1 MSKKFPINFKKS
13 NNNLSIKKED
23 KNNVDELGL
32 STVESKEKE
41 GYSPLNDDMKMH
53 YSNINDLINK
63 KKLDD
68 VKKQEKE
75 ELPKENNNND
85 NNNTNTNT
93 NTNTNFFNNN
103 IEKTTVVSLDE
114 IDNELDK
121 TSKKEQPFFFN
132 NNFINKEKKEDKKEN
147 SNINSV
153 IPNNINNIPLNS
165 VNNNYQKEV
174 DYEEGNLGF
183 IKNRKVNKKLLLIIG
198 IMFFVL
204 ILGLILY
211 SMLKPGTL
219 NNISLSLNDIIYY
232 GENNSFKVTAIG
244 KNNLRKTK
252 YTFAVN
258 SDIVSTKNE
267 NMIGKKVN
275 NSLFAYKLGSFNI
288 EVTGTYKDVSKKVN
302 KMVTVCKRL
311 SEENIPQSQIVAYFN
326 EESNLNI
333 NLGDDICYKNI
344 TFEIEDTSIAEINEN
359 RVIRGKTK
367 GYTSLII
374 KQNSNTFKIDLRV
387 VDKSTVNLVERVYLE
402 NIEDSI
408 IMNVNDVQILKPT
421 IIPVNATDKNINYIS
436 SDEKVV
442 SVNNKGE
449 VKALNKGNAKI
460 IIKSND
466 GAYTNT
472 LNVTVKGTNDT
483 EIETFSPV
491 SVTIKSNNA
500 NKNIANV
507 NNLIILNAK
516 FDRKL
521 SFVPKVNIF
530 NKDIEMVCSS
540 TDEPTCIATIKVDNN
555 STKGKVGF
563 IIKDYKDIN
572 NMIGN
577 EITTT
582 TDSSEVIVK

>member
-1 MSKKFPINFKKS
+1 MSKKFPINFKNG
-13 NNNLSIKKED
+13 NNNLSIKKEE

-32 STVESKEKE
+32 STLKSNEKE
-41 GYSPLNDDMKMH
+41 GYSPLNDDMKTH
-53 YSNINDLINK
+53 YANINDLINNK
-63 KKLDD
+63 KEDIPA
-68 VKKQEKE
+68 VSEEVKE
-75 ELPKENNNND
+75 EVGVNND
-85 NNNTNTNT
+85 IDNSNINSNND
-93 NTNTNFFNNN
+93 
-103 IEKTTVVSLDE
+103 IDKTTVVSLDE

-121 TSKKEQPFFFN
+121 INKKEQPFFFN
-132 NNFINKEKKEDKKEN
+132 NIFMNKNKEEEKKEN
-147 SNINSV
+147 
-153 IPNNINNIPLNS
+153 NNINNTISDNVSSMPLNNA
-165 VNNNYQKEV
+165 NNNYPKEV
-174 DYEEGNLGF
+174 DYEEENLGF
-183 IKNRKVNKKLLLIIG
+183 IKNRKINKKLLLIIG
-198 IMFFVL
+198 IIFFIL

-219 NNISLSLNDIIYY
+219 NNISLSLNDIVYY

-252 YTFAVN
+252 YTFTVN
-258 SDIVSTKNE
+258 NDIVSMKNE

-288 EVTGTYKDVSKKVN
+288 EVIGSYKDVSKKLN
-302 KMVTVCKRL
+302 KNITVCKRL
-311 SEENIPQSQIVAYFN
+311 SEESIPQSQIIAYFN
-326 EESNLNI
+326 EESSLNI

-359 RVIRGKTK
+359 RVIKGKTK

-374 KQNSNTFKIDLRV
+374 KQNNNTFKIDLRV

-408 IMNVNDVQILKPT
+408 VMNVNDVQILKPT
-421 IIPVNATDKNINYIS
+421 IIPINATDKNINFS
-436 SDEKVV
+436 SSNEKIV

-449 VKALNKGNAKI
+449 VKALNKGSAKI
-460 IIKSND
+460 IVKSND

-472 LNVTVKGTNDT
+472 LNVIVKGSNDT

-555 STKGKVGF
+555 STKGKVNF
-563 IIKDYKDIN
+563 VIKDYKDIN
-572 NMIGN
+572 DTIGN
-577 EITTT
+577 EVNTT
-582 TDSSEVIVK
+582 TDSSEVIIK

>member
-53 YSNINDLINK
+53 YSNINDLINN

-75 ELPKENNNND
+75 EMPKEENNNND
-85 NNNTNTNT
+85 NNNT

-183 IKNRKVNKKLLLIIG
+183 IKNRKVNKKMLLIIG
-198 IMFFVL
+198 IIFFVL

-258 SDIVSTKNE
+258 SDIVSMKNE

-288 EVTGTYKDVSKKVN
+288 EVTGTYKDVSKKAN

-402 NIEDSI
+402 DIEDSI

-507 NNLIILNAK
+507 NNLIILNVK

-521 SFVPKVNIF
+521 SSIPKVNIF

>member
-1 MSKKFPINFKKS
+1 MSKKFPINFKKG
-13 NNNLSIKKED
+13 NNNLSIKKEE

-32 STVESKEKE
+32 STLKSNEKE
-41 GYSPLNDDMKMH
+41 GYSPLNDDMKTH
-53 YSNINDLINK
+53 YANINDLINNK
-63 KKLDD
+63 KEDIPA
-68 VKKQEKE
+68 VSEEVKE
-75 ELPKENNNND
+75 EVGVNND
-85 NNNTNTNT
+85 IDNSNINSNND
-93 NTNTNFFNNN
+93 
-103 IEKTTVVSLDE
+103 IDKTTVVSLDE

-121 TSKKEQPFFFN
+121 INKKEQPFFFN
-132 NNFINKEKKEDKKEN
+132 NNFMNKNKEEEKKEN
-147 SNINSV
+147 
-153 IPNNINNIPLNS
+153 NNINNTISDNVSSMPLNNA
-165 VNNNYQKEV
+165 NNNYPKEV
-174 DYEEGNLGF
+174 DYEEENLGF
-183 IKNRKVNKKLLLIIG
+183 IKNRKINKKLLLIIG
-198 IMFFVL
+198 IIFFIL

-219 NNISLSLNDIIYY
+219 NNISLSLNDIVYY

-252 YTFAVN
+252 YTFTVN
-258 SDIVSTKNE
+258 NDIVSMKNE

-288 EVTGTYKDVSKKVN
+288 EVIGSYKDVSKKLN
-302 KMVTVCKRL
+302 KNITVCKRL
-311 SEENIPQSQIVAYFN
+311 SEESIPQSQIIAYFN
-326 EESNLNI
+326 EESSLNI

-359 RVIRGKTK
+359 RVIKGKTK

-374 KQNSNTFKIDLRV
+374 KQNNNTFKIDLRV
-387 VDKSTVNLVERVYLE
+387 VDKSNIKFVEKIY
-402 NIEDSI
+402 IEDVENNI
-408 IMNVNDVQILKPT
+408 VMNVNDVQILKPT
-421 IIPVNATDKNINYIS
+421 IIPVNATDKNINFS
-436 SDEKVV
+436 SSNEKIV

-449 VKALNKGNAKI
+449 VKALNKGSAKI
-460 IIKSND
+460 IVKSND

-472 LNVTVKGTNDT
+472 LNVIVKGSNDT

-507 NNLIILNAK
+507 NNLIILNVK

-555 STKGKVGF
+555 STKGKVNF
-563 IIKDYKDIN
+563 VIKDYKDIN
-572 NMIGN
+572 DTIGN
-577 EITTT
+577 EVNTT
-582 TDSSEVIVK
+582 TDSSEVIIK

>member
-1 MSKKFPINFKKS
+1 MSKKFPINFKNG
-13 NNNLSIKKED
+13 NNNLSIKKEE

-32 STVESKEKE
+32 STLKSNEKE
-41 GYSPLNDDMKMH
+41 GYSPLNDDMKTH
-53 YSNINDLINK
+53 YANINDLINNK
-63 KKLDD
+63 KEDIPA
-68 VKKQEKE
+68 VSEEVKE
-75 ELPKENNNND
+75 EVGVNND
-85 NNNTNTNT
+85 IDNSNINSNND
-93 NTNTNFFNNN
+93 
-103 IEKTTVVSLDE
+103 IDKTTVVSLDE

-121 TSKKEQPFFFN
+121 INKKGQPFFFN
-132 NNFINKEKKEDKKEN
+132 NNFINKNKEEEKKEN
-147 SNINSV
+147 
-153 IPNNINNIPLNS
+153 NNINNTISDNVSSMPLNNA
-165 VNNNYQKEV
+165 NNNYPKEV
-174 DYEEGNLGF
+174 DYEEENLGF
-183 IKNRKVNKKLLLIIG
+183 IKNRKINKKLLLIIG
-198 IMFFVL
+198 IIFFVL

-219 NNISLSLNDIIYY
+219 NNISLSLNDIVYY

-252 YTFAVN
+252 YTFTVN
-258 SDIVSTKNE
+258 NDIVSMKNE

-288 EVTGTYKDVSKKVN
+288 EVIGSYKDVSKKLN
-302 KMVTVCKRL
+302 KNITVCKRL
-311 SEENIPQSQIVAYFN
+311 SEESIPQSQIIAYFN
-326 EESNLNI
+326 EESSLNI

-359 RVIRGKTK
+359 RVIKGKTK

-374 KQNSNTFKIDLRV
+374 KQNNNTFKIDLRV

-408 IMNVNDVQILKPT
+408 VMNVNDVQILKPT
-421 IIPVNATDKNINYIS
+421 IIPVNATDKNINFS
-436 SDEKVV
+436 SSNEKIV

-449 VKALNKGNAKI
+449 VKALNKGSAKI
-460 IIKSND
+460 IVKSND

-472 LNVTVKGTNDT
+472 LNVIVKGSNDT
-483 EIETFSPV
+483 EIETFIPV

-507 NNLIILNAK
+507 NNLIILNVK

-555 STKGKVGF
+555 STKGKVNF
-563 IIKDYKDIN
+563 VIKDYKDIN
-572 NMIGN
+572 DTIGN
-577 EITTT
+577 EVNTT
-582 TDSSEVIVK
+582 TDSSEVIIK

>member
-1 MSKKFPINFKKS
+1 MSKKFPINFKKG
-13 NNNLSIKKED
+13 NNNLSIKKEE

-32 STVESKEKE
+32 STLKSNEKE
-41 GYSPLNDDMKMH
+41 GYSPLNDDMKTH
-53 YSNINDLINK
+53 YANINDLINNK
-63 KKLDD
+63 KEDIPA
-68 VKKQEKE
+68 VSEEVKE
-75 ELPKENNNND
+75 EVGVNND
-85 NNNTNTNT
+85 IDNSNSNINSNND
-93 NTNTNFFNNN
+93 
-103 IEKTTVVSLDE
+103 IDKTTVVSLDE

-121 TSKKEQPFFFN
+121 INKKEQPFFFN
-132 NNFINKEKKEDKKEN
+132 NNFMNKNKEEEKKEN
-147 SNINSV
+147 
-153 IPNNINNIPLNS
+153 NNINNTISDNVSSMPLNNA
-165 VNNNYQKEV
+165 NNNYPKEV
-174 DYEEGNLGF
+174 DYEEENLGF
-183 IKNRKVNKKLLLIIG
+183 IKNRKINKKLLLTIG
-198 IMFFVL
+198 IIFLIL

-219 NNISLSLNDIIYY
+219 NNISLSLNDIVYY
-232 GENNSFKVTAIG
+232 GENNGFKVTAIG

-252 YTFAVN
+252 YTFTVN
-258 SDIVSTKNE
+258 NDIVSMKNE

-288 EVTGTYKDVSKKVN
+288 EVIGSYKDVSKKLN
-302 KMVTVCKRL
+302 KNITICKRL
-311 SEENIPQSQIVAYFN
+311 SEESIPQSQIIAYFN
-326 EESNLNI
+326 EESSLNI

-359 RVIRGKTK
+359 RVIKGKTK

-374 KQNSNTFKIDLRV
+374 KQNNNTFKIDLRV

-408 IMNVNDVQILKPT
+408 VMNVNDVQILKPT
-421 IIPVNATDKNINYIS
+421 IIPVNATDKNINFS
-436 SDEKVV
+436 SSNEKIV

-449 VKALNKGNAKI
+449 VKALNKGSAKI
-460 IIKSND
+460 IVKSND

-472 LNVTVKGTNDT
+472 LNVIVKGSNDT

-555 STKGKVGF
+555 STKGKVNF
-563 IIKDYKDIN
+563 VIKDYKDIN
-572 NMIGN
+572 DTIGN
-577 EITTT
+577 EVNTT
-582 TDSSEVIVK
+582 TDSSEVIIK

>member
-1 MSKKFPINFKKS
+1 MSKKFPINFKKG
-13 NNNLSIKKED
+13 NNNLSIKKEE

-32 STVESKEKE
+32 STLKSNEKE
-41 GYSPLNDDMKMH
+41 GYSPLNDDMKTH
-53 YSNINDLINK
+53 YANINDLINNK
-63 KKLDD
+63 KEDIP
-68 VKKQEKE
+68 VVSEEVKE
-75 ELPKENNNND
+75 EVGVNND
-85 NNNTNTNT
+85 IDNSNINSNND
-93 NTNTNFFNNN
+93 
-103 IEKTTVVSLDE
+103 IDKTTVVSLDE

-121 TSKKEQPFFFN
+121 INKKGQPFFFN
-132 NNFINKEKKEDKKEN
+132 NNFINKNKEEEKKEN
-147 SNINSV
+147 
-153 IPNNINNIPLNS
+153 NNINNTISDNVSSMPLNNA
-165 VNNNYQKEV
+165 NNNYPKEV
-174 DYEEGNLGF
+174 DYEEENLGF
-183 IKNRKVNKKLLLIIG
+183 IKNRKINKKLLLIIG
-198 IMFFVL
+198 IIFFVL

-219 NNISLSLNDIIYY
+219 NNISLSLNDIVYY

-252 YTFAVN
+252 YTFTVN
-258 SDIVSTKNE
+258 NDIVSMKNE

-288 EVTGTYKDVSKKVN
+288 EVIGSYKDVSKKLN
-302 KMVTVCKRL
+302 KNITVCKRL
-311 SEENIPQSQIVAYFN
+311 SEESIPQSQIIAYFN
-326 EESNLNI
+326 EESSLNI

-359 RVIRGKTK
+359 RVIKGKTK

-374 KQNSNTFKIDLRV
+374 KQNNNTFKIDLRV

-408 IMNVNDVQILKPT
+408 VMNVNDVQILKPT
-421 IIPVNATDKNINYIS
+421 IIPVNATDKNINFS
-436 SDEKVV
+436 SSNEKIV

-449 VKALNKGNAKI
+449 VKALNKGSAKI
-460 IIKSND
+460 IVKSND

-472 LNVTVKGTNDT
+472 LNVIVKGSNDT
-483 EIETFSPV
+483 EIETFIPV

-507 NNLIILNAK
+507 NNLIILNVK

-555 STKGKVGF
+555 STKGKVNF
-563 IIKDYKDIN
+563 VIKDYKDIN
-572 NMIGN
+572 DTIGN
-577 EITTT
+577 EVNTT
-582 TDSSEVIVK
+582 TDSSEVIIK

>member
-1 MSKKFPINFKKS
+1 MSKKFPINFKKG
-13 NNNLSIKKED
+13 NNNLSIKKEE

-32 STVESKEKE
+32 STLKSNEKE
-41 GYSPLNDDMKMH
+41 GYSPLNDDMKTH
-53 YSNINDLINK
+53 YANINDLINNK
-63 KKLDD
+63 KEDIPA
-68 VKKQEKE
+68 VSEEVKE
-75 ELPKENNNND
+75 EVGVNND
-85 NNNTNTNT
+85 IDNSNINSNND
-93 NTNTNFFNNN
+93 
-103 IEKTTVVSLDE
+103 IDKTTVVSLDE

-121 TSKKEQPFFFN
+121 INKKEQPFFFN
-132 NNFINKEKKEDKKEN
+132 NNFMNKNKEEEKKEN
-147 SNINSV
+147 
-153 IPNNINNIPLNS
+153 NNINNTISDNVSSMPLNNA
-165 VNNNYQKEV
+165 NNNYPKEV
-174 DYEEGNLGF
+174 DYEEENLGF
-183 IKNRKVNKKLLLIIG
+183 IKNRKINKKLLLIIG
-198 IMFFVL
+198 IIFFIL

-219 NNISLSLNDIIYY
+219 NNISLSLNDIVYY

-252 YTFAVN
+252 YMFTVN
-258 SDIVSTKNE
+258 NDIVSMKNE

-288 EVTGTYKDVSKKVN
+288 EVIGSYKDVSKKLN
-302 KMVTVCKRL
+302 KNITVCKRL
-311 SEENIPQSQIVAYFN
+311 SEESIPQSQIIAYFN
-326 EESNLNI
+326 EESSLNI

-359 RVIRGKTK
+359 RVIKGKTK

-374 KQNSNTFKIDLRV
+374 KQNNNTFKIDLRV

-408 IMNVNDVQILKPT
+408 VMNVNDVQILKPT
-421 IIPVNATDKNINYIS
+421 IIPVNATDKNINFS
-436 SDEKVV
+436 SSNEKIV

-449 VKALNKGNAKI
+449 VKALNKGSAKI
-460 IIKSND
+460 IVKSND

-472 LNVTVKGTNDT
+472 LNVIVKGSNDT

-555 STKGKVGF
+555 STKGKVNF
-563 IIKDYKDIN
+563 VIKDYKDIN
-572 NMIGN
+572 DTIGN
-577 EITTT
+577 EVKTT

>member
-1 MSKKFPINFKKS
+1 MSKKFPINFKNG
-13 NNNLSIKKED
+13 NNNLSIKKEE

-32 STVESKEKE
+32 STLKSNEKE
-41 GYSPLNDDMKMH
+41 GYSPLNDDMKTH
-53 YSNINDLINK
+53 YANINDLINNK
-63 KKLDD
+63 KEDIPA
-68 VKKQEKE
+68 VSEEVKE
-75 ELPKENNNND
+75 EVGVNND
-85 NNNTNTNT
+85 IDNSNINSNND
-93 NTNTNFFNNN
+93 
-103 IEKTTVVSLDE
+103 IDKTTVVSLDE

-121 TSKKEQPFFFN
+121 INKKEQPFFFN
-132 NNFINKEKKEDKKEN
+132 NNFMNKNKEEEKKEN
-147 SNINSV
+147 
-153 IPNNINNIPLNS
+153 NNINNTISDNVSSMPLNNA
-165 VNNNYQKEV
+165 NNNYPKEV
-174 DYEEGNLGF
+174 DYEEENLGF
-183 IKNRKVNKKLLLIIG
+183 IKNRKINKKLLLIIG
-198 IMFFVL
+198 IIFFVL

-219 NNISLSLNDIIYY
+219 NNISLSLNDIVYY

-252 YTFAVN
+252 YTFTVN
-258 SDIVSTKNE
+258 NDIVSMKNE

-288 EVTGTYKDVSKKVN
+288 EVIGSYKDVSKKLN
-302 KMVTVCKRL
+302 KNITVCKRL
-311 SEENIPQSQIVAYFN
+311 SEESIPQSQIIAYFN
-326 EESNLNI
+326 EESSLNI

-359 RVIRGKTK
+359 RVIKGKTK

-374 KQNSNTFKIDLRV
+374 KQNNNTFKIDLRV

-408 IMNVNDVQILKPT
+408 VMNVNDVQILKPT
-421 IIPVNATDKNINYIS
+421 IIPVNATDKNINFS
-436 SDEKVV
+436 SSNEKIV

-449 VKALNKGNAKI
+449 VKALNKGSAKI
-460 IIKSND
+460 IVKSND

-472 LNVTVKGTNDT
+472 LNVIVKGSNDT

-500 NKNIANV
+500 NKNIANI
-507 NNLIILNAK
+507 NNLIILNVK

-555 STKGKVGF
+555 STKGKVNF
-563 IIKDYKDIN
+563 VIKDYKDIN
-572 NMIGN
+572 DTIGN
-577 EITTT
+577 EVNTT
-582 TDSSEVIVK
+582 TDSSEVIIK

>member
-1 MSKKFPINFKKS
+1 MSKKFPINFKKG
-13 NNNLSIKKED
+13 NNNLSIKKEE

-32 STVESKEKE
+32 STLKSNEKE
-41 GYSPLNDDMKMH
+41 GYSPLNDDMKTH
-53 YSNINDLINK
+53 YANINDLINNK
-63 KKLDD
+63 KEDIPA
-68 VKKQEKE
+68 VSEEVKE
-75 ELPKENNNND
+75 EVGVNND
-85 NNNTNTNT
+85 IDNSNINSNND
-93 NTNTNFFNNN
+93 
-103 IEKTTVVSLDE
+103 IDKTTVVSLDE

-121 TSKKEQPFFFN
+121 INKKEQPFFFN
-132 NNFINKEKKEDKKEN
+132 NNFMNKNKEEEKKEN
-147 SNINSV
+147 
-153 IPNNINNIPLNS
+153 NNINNTISDNVSSMPLNNA
-165 VNNNYQKEV
+165 NNNYPKEV
-174 DYEEGNLGF
+174 DYEEENLGF
-183 IKNRKVNKKLLLIIG
+183 IKNRKINKKLLLIIG
-198 IMFFVL
+198 IIFLIL

-219 NNISLSLNDIIYY
+219 NNISLSLNDIVYY

-252 YTFAVN
+252 YTFTVN
-258 SDIVSTKNE
+258 NDIVSMKNE

-288 EVTGTYKDVSKKVN
+288 EVIGSYKDVSKKLN
-302 KMVTVCKRL
+302 KNITVCKRL
-311 SEENIPQSQIVAYFN
+311 SEESIPQSQIIAYFN
-326 EESNLNI
+326 EESSLNI

-359 RVIRGKTK
+359 RVIKGKTK

-374 KQNSNTFKIDLRV
+374 KQNNNTFKIDLRV
-387 VDKSTVNLVERVYLE
+387 VDKSNIKFVEKIY
-402 NIEDSI
+402 IEDVENNI
-408 IMNVNDVQILKPT
+408 VMNVNDVKTLKPT
-421 IIPVNATDKNINYIS
+421 IIPVNATDKNINFS
-436 SDEKVV
+436 SSNEKIV

-449 VKALNKGNAKI
+449 VKALNKGSAKI
-460 IIKSND
+460 IVKSND

-472 LNVTVKGTNDT
+472 LNVIVKGSNDT
-483 EIETFSPV
+483 EIETFIPV

-507 NNLIILNAK
+507 NNLIILNVK

-555 STKGKVGF
+555 STKGKVNF
-563 IIKDYKDIN
+563 VIKDYKDIN
-572 NMIGN
+572 DTIGN
-577 EITTT
+577 EVNTT
-582 TDSSEVIVK
+582 TDSSEVIIK

>member
-1 MSKKFPINFKKS
+1 MSKKFPINFKNG
-13 NNNLSIKKED
+13 NNNLSIKKEE

-32 STVESKEKE
+32 STLKSNEKE
-41 GYSPLNDDMKMH
+41 GYSPLNDDMKTH
-53 YSNINDLINK
+53 YANINDLINNK
-63 KKLDD
+63 KEDIPA
-68 VKKQEKE
+68 VSEEVKE
-75 ELPKENNNND
+75 EVGVNND
-85 NNNTNTNT
+85 IDNSNINSNND
-93 NTNTNFFNNN
+93 
-103 IEKTTVVSLDE
+103 IDKTTVVSLDE

-121 TSKKEQPFFFN
+121 INKKGQPFFFN
-132 NNFINKEKKEDKKEN
+132 NNFINKNKEEEKKEN
-147 SNINSV
+147 
-153 IPNNINNIPLNS
+153 NNINNTISDNVSSMPLNNA
-165 VNNNYQKEV
+165 NNNYPKEV
-174 DYEEGNLGF
+174 DYEEENLGF
-183 IKNRKVNKKLLLIIG
+183 IKNRKINKKLLLIIG
-198 IMFFVL
+198 IIFFIL

-219 NNISLSLNDIIYY
+219 NNISLSLNDIVYY

-252 YTFAVN
+252 YTFTVN
-258 SDIVSTKNE
+258 NDIVSMKNE

-288 EVTGTYKDVSKKVN
+288 EVIGSYKDVSKKLN
-302 KMVTVCKRL
+302 KNITVCKRL
-311 SEENIPQSQIVAYFN
+311 SEESIPQSQIIAYFN
-326 EESNLNI
+326 EESSLNI

-359 RVIRGKTK
+359 RVIKGKTK

-374 KQNSNTFKIDLRV
+374 KQNNNTFKIDLRV

-408 IMNVNDVQILKPT
+408 VMNVNDVKTLKPT
-421 IIPVNATDKNINYIS
+421 IIPVNATDKNINFS
-436 SDEKVV
+436 SSNEKIV

-449 VKALNKGNAKI
+449 VKALNKGSAKI
-460 IIKSND
+460 IVKSND

-472 LNVTVKGTNDT
+472 LNVIVKGSNDT

-555 STKGKVGF
+555 STKGKVNF
-563 IIKDYKDIN
+563 VIKDYKDIN
-572 NMIGN
+572 DTIGN
-577 EITTT
+577 EVNTT
-582 TDSSEVIVK
+582 TDSSEVIIK

>member
-1 MSKKFPINFKKS
+1 MSKKFLINFKKG
-13 NNNLSIKKED
+13 NNNLSIKKEE

-32 STVESKEKE
+32 STLKSNEKE
-41 GYSPLNDDMKMH
+41 GYSPLNDDMKTH
-53 YSNINDLINK
+53 YANINDLINNK
-63 KKLDD
+63 KEDIPA
-68 VKKQEKE
+68 VSEEVKE
-75 ELPKENNNND
+75 EVGVNND
-85 NNNTNTNT
+85 IDNSNINSNND
-93 NTNTNFFNNN
+93 
-103 IEKTTVVSLDE
+103 IDKTTVVSLDE

-121 TSKKEQPFFFN
+121 INKKEQPFFFN
-132 NNFINKEKKEDKKEN
+132 NNFMNKNKEEEKKEN
-147 SNINSV
+147 
-153 IPNNINNIPLNS
+153 NNINNTISDNVSSMPLNNA
-165 VNNNYQKEV
+165 NNNYPKEV
-174 DYEEGNLGF
+174 DYEEENLGF
-183 IKNRKVNKKLLLIIG
+183 IKNRKINKKLLLIIG
-198 IMFFVL
+198 IIFLIL

-219 NNISLSLNDIIYY
+219 NNISLSLNDIVYY

-252 YTFAVN
+252 YTFTVN
-258 SDIVSTKNE
+258 NDIVSMKNE

-288 EVTGTYKDVSKKVN
+288 EVIGSYKDVSKKLN
-302 KMVTVCKRL
+302 KNITVCKRL
-311 SEENIPQSQIVAYFN
+311 SEESIPQSQIIAYFN
-326 EESNLNI
+326 EESSLNI

-359 RVIRGKTK
+359 RVIKGKTK

-374 KQNSNTFKIDLRV
+374 KQNNNTFKIDLRV

-408 IMNVNDVQILKPT
+408 VMNVNDVQILKPT
-421 IIPVNATDKNINYIS
+421 IIPVNATDKNINFS
-436 SDEKVV
+436 SSNEKIV

-449 VKALNKGNAKI
+449 VKALNKGSAKI
-460 IIKSND
+460 IVKSND

-472 LNVTVKGTNDT
+472 LNVIVKGSNDT

-555 STKGKVGF
+555 STKGKVNF
-563 IIKDYKDIN
+563 VIKDYKDIN
-572 NMIGN
+572 DTIGN
-577 EITTT
+577 EVNTT
-582 TDSSEVIVK
+582 TDSSEVIIK

>member
-1 MSKKFPINFKKS
+1 MSKKFPINFKKG
-13 NNNLSIKKED
+13 NNNLSIKKEE

-32 STVESKEKE
+32 STLKSNEKE
-41 GYSPLNDDMKMH
+41 GYSPLNDDMKTH
-53 YSNINDLINK
+53 YANINDLINNK
-63 KKLDD
+63 KEDIPVVSEE
-68 VKKQEKE
+68 VKKEVGV
-75 ELPKENNNND
+75 NND
-85 NNNTNTNT
+85 IDNSNINSNND
-93 NTNTNFFNNN
+93 
-103 IEKTTVVSLDE
+103 IDKTTVVSLDE

-121 TSKKEQPFFFN
+121 INKKEQPFFFN
-132 NNFINKEKKEDKKEN
+132 NNFMNKNKEEEKKEN
-147 SNINSV
+147 
-153 IPNNINNIPLNS
+153 NNINNTISDNVSSMPLNNA
-165 VNNNYQKEV
+165 NNNYPKEV
-174 DYEEGNLGF
+174 DYEEENLGF
-183 IKNRKVNKKLLLIIG
+183 IKNRKINKKLLLIIG
-198 IMFFVL
+198 IIFFIL

-219 NNISLSLNDIIYY
+219 NNISLSLNDIVYY

-252 YTFAVN
+252 YTFTVN
-258 SDIVSTKNE
+258 NDIVSMKNE

-288 EVTGTYKDVSKKVN
+288 EVIGSYKDVSKKLN
-302 KMVTVCKRL
+302 KNITVCKRL
-311 SEENIPQSQIVAYFN
+311 SEESIPQSQIIAYFN
-326 EESNLNI
+326 EESSLNI

-359 RVIRGKTK
+359 RVIKGKTK

-374 KQNSNTFKIDLRV
+374 KQNNNTFKIDLRV
-387 VDKSTVNLVERVYLE
+387 VDKSTANLVERVYLE

-408 IMNVNDVQILKPT
+408 VMNVNDVQILKPT
-421 IIPVNATDKNINYIS
+421 IIPVNATDKNINFS
-436 SDEKVV
+436 SSNEKIV

-449 VKALNKGNAKI
+449 VKALNKGSAKI
-460 IIKSND
+460 IVKSND

-472 LNVTVKGTNDT
+472 LNVIVKGSNDT

-555 STKGKVGF
+555 STKGKVNF
-563 IIKDYKDIN
+563 VIKDYKDIN
-572 NMIGN
+572 DTIGN
-577 EITTT
+577 EVNTT
-582 TDSSEVIVK
+582 TDSSEVIIK

>member
-1 MSKKFPINFKKS
+1 MSKKFPINFKNG
-13 NNNLSIKKED
+13 NNNLSIKKEE

-32 STVESKEKE
+32 STLKSNEKE
-41 GYSPLNDDMKMH
+41 GYSPLNDDMKTH
-53 YSNINDLINK
+53 YANINDLINNK
-63 KKLDD
+63 KEDIPA
-68 VKKQEKE
+68 VSEEVKE
-75 ELPKENNNND
+75 EVGVNND
-85 NNNTNTNT
+85 IDNSNINSNND
-93 NTNTNFFNNN
+93 
-103 IEKTTVVSLDE
+103 IDKTTVVSLDE

-121 TSKKEQPFFFN
+121 INKKEQPFFFN
-132 NNFINKEKKEDKKEN
+132 NNFMNKNKEEEKKEN
-147 SNINSV
+147 
-153 IPNNINNIPLNS
+153 NNINNTISDNVSSMPLNNA
-165 VNNNYQKEV
+165 NNNYPKEV
-174 DYEEGNLGF
+174 DYEEENLGF
-183 IKNRKVNKKLLLIIG
+183 IKNRKINKKLLLIIG
-198 IMFFVL
+198 IIFLIL

-219 NNISLSLNDIIYY
+219 NNISLSLNDIVYY

-252 YTFAVN
+252 YTFTVN
-258 SDIVSTKNE
+258 NDIVSMKNE

-288 EVTGTYKDVSKKVN
+288 EVIGSYKDVSKKLN
-302 KMVTVCKRL
+302 KNITVCKRL
-311 SEENIPQSQIVAYFN
+311 SEESIPQSQIIAYFN
-326 EESNLNI
+326 EESSLNI

-359 RVIRGKTK
+359 RVIKGKTK

-374 KQNSNTFKIDLRV
+374 KQNNNTFKIDLRV
-387 VDKSTVNLVERVYLE
+387 VDKSNIKFVEKIY
-402 NIEDSI
+402 IEDVENNI
-408 IMNVNDVQILKPT
+408 VMNVNDVKTLKPT
-421 IIPVNATDKNINYIS
+421 IIPVNATDKNINFS
-436 SDEKVV
+436 SSNEKIV

-449 VKALNKGNAKI
+449 VKALNKGSAKI
-460 IIKSND
+460 IVKSND

-472 LNVTVKGTNDT
+472 LNVIVKGSNDT
-483 EIETFSPV
+483 EIETFIPV

-507 NNLIILNAK
+507 NNLIILNVK

-555 STKGKVGF
+555 STKGKVNF
-563 IIKDYKDIN
+563 VIKDYKDIN
-572 NMIGN
+572 DTIGN
-577 EITTT
+577 EVNTT
-582 TDSSEVIVK
+582 TDSSEVIIK

>member
-1 MSKKFPINFKKS
+1 MSKKFPINFKNG
-13 NNNLSIKKED
+13 NNNLSIKKEE

-32 STVESKEKE
+32 STLKSNEKE
-41 GYSPLNDDMKMH
+41 GYSPLNDDMKTH
-53 YSNINDLINK
+53 YANINDLINNK
-63 KKLDD
+63 KEDIPA
-68 VKKQEKE
+68 VSEEVKE
-75 ELPKENNNND
+75 EVGVNND
-85 NNNTNTNT
+85 IDNSNINSNND
-93 NTNTNFFNNN
+93 
-103 IEKTTVVSLDE
+103 IDKTTVVSLDE

-121 TSKKEQPFFFN
+121 INKKGQPFFFN
-132 NNFINKEKKEDKKEN
+132 NNFINKNKEEEKKEN
-147 SNINSV
+147 
-153 IPNNINNIPLNS
+153 NNINNTISDNVSSMPLNNA
-165 VNNNYQKEV
+165 NNNYPKEV
-174 DYEEGNLGF
+174 DYEEENLGF
-183 IKNRKVNKKLLLIIG
+183 IKNRKINKKLLLIIG
-198 IMFFVL
+198 IIFFIL

-219 NNISLSLNDIIYY
+219 NNISLSLNDIVYY

-252 YTFAVN
+252 YTFTVN
-258 SDIVSTKNE
+258 NDIVSMKNE

-288 EVTGTYKDVSKKVN
+288 EVIGSYKDVSKKLN
-302 KMVTVCKRL
+302 KNITVCKRL
-311 SEENIPQSQIVAYFN
+311 SEESIPQSQIIAYFN
-326 EESNLNI
+326 EESSLNI

-359 RVIRGKTK
+359 RVIKGKTK

-374 KQNSNTFKIDLRV
+374 KQNNNTFKIDLRV
-387 VDKSTVNLVERVYLE
+387 VDKSTANLVERVYLE

-408 IMNVNDVQILKPT
+408 VMNVNDVQILKPT
-421 IIPVNATDKNINYIS
+421 IIPVNATDKNINFS
-436 SDEKVV
+436 SSNEKIV

-449 VKALNKGNAKI
+449 VKALNNGSAKI
-460 IIKSND
+460 IVKSND

-472 LNVTVKGTNDT
+472 LNVIVKGSNDT

-555 STKGKVGF
+555 STKGKVNF
-563 IIKDYKDIN
+563 VIKDYKDIN
-572 NMIGN
+572 DTIGN
-577 EITTT
+577 EVNTT
-582 TDSSEVIVK
+582 TDSSEVIIK

>member
-1 MSKKFPINFKKS
+1 MSKKFPINFKNG
-13 NNNLSIKKED
+13 NNNLSIKKEE

-32 STVESKEKE
+32 STLKSNEKE
-41 GYSPLNDDMKMH
+41 GYSPLNDDMKTH
-53 YSNINDLINK
+53 YANINDLINNK
-63 KKLDD
+63 KEDIPA
-68 VKKQEKE
+68 VSEEVKE
-75 ELPKENNNND
+75 EVGVNND
-85 NNNTNTNT
+85 IDNSNINSNND
-93 NTNTNFFNNN
+93 
-103 IEKTTVVSLDE
+103 IDKTTVVSLDE

-121 TSKKEQPFFFN
+121 INKKGQPFFFN
-132 NNFINKEKKEDKKEN
+132 NNFINKNKEEEKKEN
-147 SNINSV
+147 
-153 IPNNINNIPLNS
+153 NNINNTISDNVSSMPLNNA
-165 VNNNYQKEV
+165 NNNYPKEV
-174 DYEEGNLGF
+174 DYEEENLGF
-183 IKNRKVNKKLLLIIG
+183 IKNRKINKKLLLIIG
-198 IMFFVL
+198 IIFFVL

-219 NNISLSLNDIIYY
+219 NNISLSLNDIVYY

-252 YTFAVN
+252 YTFTVN
-258 SDIVSTKNE
+258 NDIVSMKNE

-288 EVTGTYKDVSKKVN
+288 EVIGSYKDVSKKLN
-302 KMVTVCKRL
+302 KNITVCKRL
-311 SEENIPQSQIVAYFN
+311 SEESIPQSQIIAYFN
-326 EESNLNI
+326 EESSLNI

-359 RVIRGKTK
+359 RVIKGKTK

-374 KQNSNTFKIDLRV
+374 KQNNNTFKIDLRV

-408 IMNVNDVQILKPT
+408 VMNVNDVQILKPT
-421 IIPVNATDKNINYIS
+421 IIPVNATDKNINFS
-436 SDEKVV
+436 SSNEKIV

-449 VKALNKGNAKI
+449 VKALNKGSAKI
-460 IIKSND
+460 IVKSND

-472 LNVTVKGTNDT
+472 LNVIVKGSNDT
-483 EIETFSPV
+483 EIETFIPV

-507 NNLIILNAK
+507 NNLIILNVK

-530 NKDIEMVCSS
+530 NKDIND
-540 TDEPTCIATIKVDNN
+540 T
-555 STKGKVGF
+555 
-563 IIKDYKDIN
+563 
-572 NMIGN
+572 IGN
-577 EITTT
+577 EVNTT
-582 TDSSEVIVK
+582 TDSSEVIIK

>member
-1 MSKKFPINFKKS
+1 MSKKFPINFKNG
-13 NNNLSIKKED
+13 NNNLSIKKEE

-32 STVESKEKE
+32 STLKSNEKE
-41 GYSPLNDDMKMH
+41 GYSPLNDDMKTH
-53 YSNINDLINK
+53 YANINDLINNK
-63 KKLDD
+63 KEDIPAVSEEL
-68 VKKQEKE
+68 KE
-75 ELPKENNNND
+75 EVGVNND
-85 NNNTNTNT
+85 IDNSNINSNND
-93 NTNTNFFNNN
+93 
-103 IEKTTVVSLDE
+103 IDKTTVVSLDE

-121 TSKKEQPFFFN
+121 INKKEQPFFFN
-132 NNFINKEKKEDKKEN
+132 NNFMNKNKEEEKKEN
-147 SNINSV
+147 
-153 IPNNINNIPLNS
+153 NNINNTISDNVSSMPLNNA
-165 VNNNYQKEV
+165 NNNYPKEV
-174 DYEEGNLGF
+174 DYEEENLGF
-183 IKNRKVNKKLLLIIG
+183 IKNRKINKKLLLIIG
-198 IMFFVL
+198 IIFFVL

-219 NNISLSLNDIIYY
+219 NNISLSLNDIVYY

-252 YTFAVN
+252 YTFTVN
-258 SDIVSTKNE
+258 NDIVSMKNE

-288 EVTGTYKDVSKKVN
+288 EVIGSYKDVSKKLN
-302 KMVTVCKRL
+302 KNITVCKRL
-311 SEENIPQSQIVAYFN
+311 SEESIPQSQIIAYFN
-326 EESNLNI
+326 EESSLNI

-359 RVIRGKTK
+359 RVIKGKTK

-374 KQNSNTFKIDLRV
+374 KQNNNTFKIDLRV
-387 VDKSTVNLVERVYLE
+387 VDKSTANLVERVYLE

-408 IMNVNDVQILKPT
+408 VMNVNDVQILKPT
-421 IIPVNATDKNINYIS
+421 IIPVNATDKNINFS
-436 SDEKVV
+436 SSNEKIV

-449 VKALNKGNAKI
+449 VKALNKGSAKI
-460 IIKSND
+460 IVKSND

-472 LNVTVKGTNDT
+472 LNVIVKGSNDT

-555 STKGKVGF
+555 STKGKVNF
-563 IIKDYKDIN
+563 VIKDYKDIN
-572 NMIGN
+572 DTIGN
-577 EITTT
+577 EVNTT
-582 TDSSEVIVK
+582 TDSSEVIIK

>member
-1 MSKKFPINFKKS
+1 MSKKFPINFKKG
-13 NNNLSIKKED
+13 NNNLSIKKEE

-32 STVESKEKE
+32 STLKSNEKE
-41 GYSPLNDDMKMH
+41 GYSPLNDDMKTH
-53 YSNINDLINK
+53 YANINDLINNK
-63 KKLDD
+63 KEDIPA
-68 VKKQEKE
+68 VSEEVKE
-75 ELPKENNNND
+75 EVGVNND
-85 NNNTNTNT
+85 IDNSNINSNND
-93 NTNTNFFNNN
+93 

-121 TSKKEQPFFFN
+121 INKKEQPFFFN
-132 NNFINKEKKEDKKEN
+132 NNFMNKNKEEEKKEN
-147 SNINSV
+147 
-153 IPNNINNIPLNS
+153 NNINNTISDNVSSMPLNNA
-165 VNNNYQKEV
+165 NNNYPKEV
-174 DYEEGNLGF
+174 DYEEENLGF
-183 IKNRKVNKKLLLIIG
+183 IKNRKINKKLLLIIG
-198 IMFFVL
+198 IIVFIL

-219 NNISLSLNDIIYY
+219 NNISLSLNDIVYY

-252 YTFAVN
+252 YTFTVN
-258 SDIVSTKNE
+258 NDIVSIKNE

-288 EVTGTYKDVSKKVN
+288 EVIGSYKDVSKKLN
-302 KMVTVCKRL
+302 KNITVCKRL
-311 SEENIPQSQIVAYFN
+311 SEESIPQSQIIAYFN
-326 EESNLNI
+326 EESSLNI

-344 TFEIEDTSIAEINEN
+344 TFEIEDTSIAEINDN
-359 RVIRGKTK
+359 RVIKGKTK

-374 KQNSNTFKIDLRV
+374 KQNNNTFKIDLRV
-387 VDKSTVNLVERVYLE
+387 VDKSTANLVERVYLE

-408 IMNVNDVQILKPT
+408 VMNVNDVQILKPT
-421 IIPVNATDKNINYIS
+421 IIPVNATDKNINFS
-436 SDEKVV
+436 SSNEKIV

-449 VKALNKGNAKI
+449 VKALNKGSAKI
-460 IIKSND
+460 IVKSND

-472 LNVTVKGTNDT
+472 LNVIVKGSNDT

-555 STKGKVGF
+555 STKGKVNF
-563 IIKDYKDIN
+563 VIKDYKDIN
-572 NMIGN
+572 DTIGN
-577 EITTT
+577 EVNTT
-582 TDSSEVIVK
+582 TDSSEVIIK

>member
-1 MSKKFPINFKKS
+1 MSKKFPINFKKG
-13 NNNLSIKKED
+13 NNNLSIKKEE

-32 STVESKEKE
+32 STLKSNEKE
-41 GYSPLNDDMKMH
+41 GYSPLNDDMKTH
-53 YSNINDLINK
+53 YANINDLINNK
-63 KKLDD
+63 KDD
-68 VKKQEKE
+68 IPAVSEEVKE
-75 ELPKENNNND
+75 EVGVNND
-85 NNNTNTNT
+85 IDNSNINSNND
-93 NTNTNFFNNN
+93 
-103 IEKTTVVSLDE
+103 IDKTTVVSLDE

-121 TSKKEQPFFFN
+121 INKKGQPFFFN
-132 NNFINKEKKEDKKEN
+132 NNFMNKNKEEEKKEN
-147 SNINSV
+147 
-153 IPNNINNIPLNS
+153 NNINNTISDNVSSMPLNNA
-165 VNNNYQKEV
+165 NNNYPKEV
-174 DYEEGNLGF
+174 DYEEENLGF
-183 IKNRKVNKKLLLIIG
+183 IKNHKINKKLLLIIG
-198 IMFFVL
+198 IIFFIL

-219 NNISLSLNDIIYY
+219 NNISLSLNDIVYY

-252 YTFAVN
+252 YTFTVN
-258 SDIVSTKNE
+258 NDIVSMKNE

-288 EVTGTYKDVSKKVN
+288 EVIGSYKDVSKKLN
-302 KMVTVCKRL
+302 KNITVCKRL
-311 SEENIPQSQIVAYFN
+311 SEESIPQSQIIAYFN
-326 EESNLNI
+326 EESSLNI

-359 RVIRGKTK
+359 RVIKGKTK

-374 KQNSNTFKIDLRV
+374 KQNNNTFKIDLRV

-408 IMNVNDVQILKPT
+408 VMNVNDVQILKPT
-421 IIPVNATDKNINYIS
+421 IIPVNATDKNINFS
-436 SDEKVV
+436 SSNEKIV

-449 VKALNKGNAKI
+449 VKALNKGSAKI
-460 IIKSND
+460 IVKSND

-472 LNVTVKGTNDT
+472 LNVIVKGSNDT

-555 STKGKVGF
+555 STKGKVNF
-563 IIKDYKDIN
+563 VIKDYKDIN
-572 NMIGN
+572 DTIGN
-577 EITTT
+577 EVNTT
-582 TDSSEVIVK
+582 TDSSEVIIK

>member
-13 NNNLSIKKED
+13 NNNLSIKKEE

-53 YSNINDLINK
+53 YSNINDLINN

-68 VKKQEKE
+68 VEKQEKE
-75 ELPKENNNND
+75 ENNND
-85 NNNTNTNT
+85 NN

-183 IKNRKVNKKLLLIIG
+183 IKNRKVNKKMLLIIG

-232 GENNSFKVTAIG
+232 GENNSFKVTSVG
-244 KNNLRKTK
+244 KNNLSKTK
-252 YTFAVN
+252 YTFFVD

-267 NMIGKKVN
+267 NMVGKKVN

-288 EVTGTYKDVSKKVN
+288 EVTGTYNDVSKKAN

-387 VDKSTVNLVERVYLE
+387 VDKSTVNLVEKVY
-402 NIEDSI
+402 IEDVENNI
-408 IMNVNDVQILKPT
+408 VMNVNDVKTLKTT
-421 IIPVNATDKNINYIS
+421 IIPVNATDKNITFSS
-436 SDEKVV
+436 SDEKII

-449 VKALNKGNAKI
+449 VKALNKGSAKI

-466 GAYTNT
+466 NAYTST
-472 LNVTVKGTNDT
+472 LNVFVKGTNDE
-483 EIETFSPV
+483 EIEMYSPV
-491 SVTIKSNNA
+491 NVSIKSSN
-500 NKNIANV
+500 NKNV
-507 NNLIILNAK
+507 VTVDDLIILSVK
-516 FDRKL
+516 FDSKL
-521 SFVPKVNIF
+521 SVNPKVNVL
-530 NKDIEMVCSS
+530 NNDIDMVCST
-540 TDEPTCIATIKVDNN
+540 TDTPICVATFKIKSD
-555 STKGKVGF
+555 SPKGKINF
-563 IIKDYKDIN
+563 IIKDYKDVN
-572 NMIGN
+572 NRIGN
-577 EITTT
+577 EIKTT

>member
-1 MSKKFPINFKKS
+1 MSKKFPINFKKG
-13 NNNLSIKKED
+13 NNNLSIKKEE

-32 STVESKEKE
+32 STLKSNEKE
-41 GYSPLNDDMKMH
+41 GYSPLNDDMKTH
-53 YSNINDLINK
+53 YANINDLINNK
-63 KKLDD
+63 KEDIPA
-68 VKKQEKE
+68 VSEEVKE
-75 ELPKENNNND
+75 EVGVNND
-85 NNNTNTNT
+85 IDNSNINSNND
-93 NTNTNFFNNN
+93 
-103 IEKTTVVSLDE
+103 IDKTTVVSLDE

-121 TSKKEQPFFFN
+121 INKKEQPFFFN
-132 NNFINKEKKEDKKEN
+132 NNFMNKNKEEEKKEN
-147 SNINSV
+147 
-153 IPNNINNIPLNS
+153 NNINNTISDNVSSMPLNNA
-165 VNNNYQKEV
+165 NNNYPKEV
-174 DYEEGNLGF
+174 DYEEENLGF
-183 IKNRKVNKKLLLIIG
+183 IKNRKINKKLLLIIG
-198 IMFFVL
+198 IIFFIL

-219 NNISLSLNDIIYY
+219 NNISLSLNDIVYY

-252 YTFAVN
+252 YTFTVN
-258 SDIVSTKNE
+258 NDIVSMKNE

-288 EVTGTYKDVSKKVN
+288 EVIGSYKDVSKKLN
-302 KMVTVCKRL
+302 KNITVCKRL
-311 SEENIPQSQIVAYFN
+311 SEESIPQSQIIAYFN
-326 EESNLNI
+326 EESSLNI

-359 RVIRGKTK
+359 RVIKGKTK

-374 KQNSNTFKIDLRV
+374 KQNNNTFKIDLRV

-408 IMNVNDVQILKPT
+408 VMNVNDVQILKPT
-421 IIPVNATDKNINYIS
+421 IIPVNATDKNINFS
-436 SDEKVV
+436 SSNEKIV

-449 VKALNKGNAKI
+449 VKSLNKGSAKI
-460 IIKSND
+460 IVKSND

-472 LNVTVKGTNDT
+472 LNVIVKGSNDT
-483 EIETFSPV
+483 EIETFSPI

-555 STKGKVGF
+555 STKGKVNF
-563 IIKDYKDIN
+563 VIKDYKDIN
-572 NMIGN
+572 DTIGN
-577 EITTT
+577 EVNTT
-582 TDSSEVIVK
+582 TDSSEVIIK

>member
-13 NNNLSIKKED
+13 NNNLSIKKEE

-53 YSNINDLINK
+53 YSNINDLINN

-68 VKKQEKE
+68 VEKQEKE
-75 ELPKENNNND
+75 ENNND
-85 NNNTNTNT
+85 NN

-114 IDNELDK
+114 IDNKLDK

-183 IKNRKVNKKLLLIIG
+183 IKNRKVNKKMLLIIG

-232 GENNSFKVTAIG
+232 GENNSFKVTSVG
-244 KNNLRKTK
+244 KNNLSKTK
-252 YTFAVN
+252 YTFFVD

-267 NMIGKKVN
+267 NMVGKKVN

-288 EVTGTYKDVSKKVN
+288 EVTGTYNDVSKKEN

-387 VDKSTVNLVERVYLE
+387 VDKSTVNLVEKVY
-402 NIEDSI
+402 IEDVENNI
-408 IMNVNDVQILKPT
+408 VMNVNDVKTLKTT
-421 IIPVNATDKNINYIS
+421 IIPVNATDKNITFSS
-436 SDEKVV
+436 SDEKII
-442 SVNNKGE
+442 SVNNKGK
-449 VKALNKGNAKI
+449 VKALNKGSAKI

-466 GAYTNT
+466 NAYTST
-472 LNVTVKGTNDT
+472 LNVFVKGTNDE
-483 EIETFSPV
+483 EIEMYSPV
-491 SVTIKSNNA
+491 NVSIKSSN
-500 NKNIANV
+500 NKNV
-507 NNLIILNAK
+507 VTVDDLIILSVK
-516 FDRKL
+516 FDSKL
-521 SFVPKVNIF
+521 SVNPKVNVL
-530 NKDIEMVCSS
+530 NNDIDMVCST
-540 TDEPTCIATIKVDNN
+540 TDTPICVATFKIKSD
-555 STKGKVGF
+555 SPKGKINF
-563 IIKDYKDIN
+563 IIKDYKDVN
-572 NMIGN
+572 NRIGN
-577 EITTT
+577 EIKTT

>member
-1 MSKKFPINFKKS
+1 MSKKFPINFKNG
-13 NNNLSIKKED
+13 NNNLSIKKEE

-32 STVESKEKE
+32 STLKSNEKE
-41 GYSPLNDDMKMH
+41 GYSPLNDDMKTH
-53 YSNINDLINK
+53 YANINDLINNK
-63 KKLDD
+63 KEDIPA
-68 VKKQEKE
+68 VSEEVKE
-75 ELPKENNNND
+75 EVGVNND
-85 NNNTNTNT
+85 IDNSNINSNND
-93 NTNTNFFNNN
+93 
-103 IEKTTVVSLDE
+103 IDKTTVVSLDE

-121 TSKKEQPFFFN
+121 INKKEQPFFFN
-132 NNFINKEKKEDKKEN
+132 NNFMNKNKEEEKKEN
-147 SNINSV
+147 
-153 IPNNINNIPLNS
+153 NNINNTISDNVSSMPLNNA
-165 VNNNYQKEV
+165 NNNYPKEV
-174 DYEEGNLGF
+174 DYEEENLGF
-183 IKNRKVNKKLLLIIG
+183 IKNRKINKKLLLIIG
-198 IMFFVL
+198 IIFFVL

-219 NNISLSLNDIIYY
+219 NNISLSLNDIVYY

-252 YTFAVN
+252 YMFTVN
-258 SDIVSTKNE
+258 NDIVSMKNE

-288 EVTGTYKDVSKKVN
+288 EVIGSYKDVSKKLN
-302 KMVTVCKRL
+302 KNITVCKRL
-311 SEENIPQSQIVAYFN
+311 SEESIPQSQIIAYFN
-326 EESNLNI
+326 EESSLNI

-359 RVIRGKTK
+359 RVIKGKTK

-374 KQNSNTFKIDLRV
+374 KQNNNTFKIDLRV

-408 IMNVNDVQILKPT
+408 VMNVNDVQILKPT
-421 IIPVNATDKNINYIS
+421 IIPVNATDKNINFS
-436 SDEKVV
+436 SSNEKIV

-449 VKALNKGNAKI
+449 VKALNKGSAKI
-460 IIKSND
+460 IVKSND

-472 LNVTVKGTNDT
+472 LNVIVKGSNDT
-483 EIETFSPV
+483 EIETFIPV

-507 NNLIILNAK
+507 NNLIILNVK

-555 STKGKVGF
+555 STKGKVNF
-563 IIKDYKDIN
+563 VIKDYKDIN
-572 NMIGN
+572 DTIGN
-577 EITTT
+577 EVNTT
-582 TDSSEVIVK
+582 TDSSEVIIK

>member
-1 MSKKFPINFKKS
+1 MSKKFPINFKKG
-13 NNNLSIKKED
+13 NNNLSIKKEE

-32 STVESKEKE
+32 STLKSNEKE
-41 GYSPLNDDMKMH
+41 GYSPLNDDMKTH
-53 YSNINDLINK
+53 YANINDLINNK
-63 KKLDD
+63 KEDIPA
-68 VKKQEKE
+68 VSEEVKE
-75 ELPKENNNND
+75 EVGVNND
-85 NNNTNTNT
+85 IDNSNINSNND
-93 NTNTNFFNNN
+93 
-103 IEKTTVVSLDE
+103 IDKTTVVSLDE

-121 TSKKEQPFFFN
+121 INKKEQPFFFN
-132 NNFINKEKKEDKKEN
+132 NNFMNKNKEEEKKEN
-147 SNINSV
+147 
-153 IPNNINNIPLNS
+153 NNINNTISDNVSSMPLNNA
-165 VNNNYQKEV
+165 NNNYPKEV
-174 DYEEGNLGF
+174 DYEEENLGF
-183 IKNRKVNKKLLLIIG
+183 IKNRKINKKLLLIIG
-198 IMFFVL
+198 IIFFIL

-219 NNISLSLNDIIYY
+219 NNISLSLNDIVYY

-252 YTFAVN
+252 YMFTVN
-258 SDIVSTKNE
+258 NDIVSMKNE

-288 EVTGTYKDVSKKVN
+288 EVIGSYKDVSKKLN
-302 KMVTVCKRL
+302 KNITVCKRL
-311 SEENIPQSQIVAYFN
+311 SEESIPQSQIIAYFN
-326 EESNLNI
+326 EESSLNI

-359 RVIRGKTK
+359 RVIKGKTK

-374 KQNSNTFKIDLRV
+374 KQNNNTFKIDLRV

-408 IMNVNDVQILKPT
+408 VMNVNDVQILKPT
-421 IIPVNATDKNINYIS
+421 IIPVNATDKNINFS
-436 SDEKVV
+436 SSNEKIV

-449 VKALNKGNAKI
+449 VKALNKGSAKI
-460 IIKSND
+460 IVKTND

-472 LNVTVKGTNDT
+472 LNVIVKGSNDT

-491 SVTIKSNNA
+491 SVTIKSNNV

-555 STKGKVGF
+555 STKGKVNF
-563 IIKDYKDIN
+563 VIKDYKDIN
-572 NMIGN
+572 DTIGN
-577 EITTT
+577 EVNTT
-582 TDSSEVIVK
+582 TDSSEVIIK

>member
-1 MSKKFPINFKKS
+1 MSKKFPINFKKG
-13 NNNLSIKKED
+13 NNNLSIKKEE

-32 STVESKEKE
+32 STLKSNEKE
-41 GYSPLNDDMKMH
+41 GYSPLNDDMKTH
-53 YSNINDLINK
+53 YANINDLINNK
-63 KKLDD
+63 KEDIPA
-68 VKKQEKE
+68 VSEEVKE
-75 ELPKENNNND
+75 EVGVNND
-85 NNNTNTNT
+85 IDNSNINSNND
-93 NTNTNFFNNN
+93 
-103 IEKTTVVSLDE
+103 IDKTTVVSLDE

-121 TSKKEQPFFFN
+121 INKKEQPFFFN
-132 NNFINKEKKEDKKEN
+132 NNFMNKNKEEEKKEN
-147 SNINSV
+147 
-153 IPNNINNIPLNS
+153 NNINNTISDNVSSMPLNNA
-165 VNNNYQKEV
+165 NNNYPKEV
-174 DYEEGNLGF
+174 DYEEENLGF
-183 IKNRKVNKKLLLIIG
+183 IKNRKINKKLLLIIG
-198 IMFFVL
+198 IIFFIL

-219 NNISLSLNDIIYY
+219 NNISLSLNDIVYY

-252 YTFAVN
+252 YTFTVN
-258 SDIVSTKNE
+258 NDIVSMKNE

-288 EVTGTYKDVSKKVN
+288 EVIGSYKDVSKKLN
-302 KMVTVCKRL
+302 KNITVCKRL
-311 SEENIPQSQIVAYFN
+311 SEESIPQSQIIAYFN
-326 EESNLNI
+326 EESSLNI

-344 TFEIEDTSIAEINEN
+344 TFEIEDTSIAEINDN
-359 RVIRGKTK
+359 RVIKGKTK

-374 KQNSNTFKIDLRV
+374 KQNNNTFKIDLRV
-387 VDKSTVNLVERVYLE
+387 VDKSTANLVERVYLE

-408 IMNVNDVQILKPT
+408 VMNVNDVQILKPT
-421 IIPVNATDKNINYIS
+421 IIPVNATDKNINFS
-436 SDEKVV
+436 SSNEKIV

-449 VKALNKGNAKI
+449 VKALNKGSAKI
-460 IIKSND
+460 IVKSND

-472 LNVTVKGTNDT
+472 LNVIVKGSNDT

-507 NNLIILNAK
+507 NNLIILNVK

-521 SFVPKVNIF
+521 SSIPKVNIF

-540 TDEPTCIATIKVDNN
+540 TNEPTCIATIKVDNN

-563 IIKDYKDIN
+563 VIKDYKDIN

-577 EITTT
+577 EINTT

>member
-1 MSKKFPINFKKS
+1 MSKKFPINFKNG
-13 NNNLSIKKED
+13 NNNLSIKKEE

-32 STVESKEKE
+32 STLKSNEKE
-41 GYSPLNDDMKMH
+41 GYSPLNDDMKTH
-53 YSNINDLINK
+53 YANINDLINNK
-63 KKLDD
+63 KEDIPA
-68 VKKQEKE
+68 VSEEVKE
-75 ELPKENNNND
+75 EVGVNND
-85 NNNTNTNT
+85 IDNSNINSNND
-93 NTNTNFFNNN
+93 
-103 IEKTTVVSLDE
+103 IDKTTVVSLDE

-121 TSKKEQPFFFN
+121 INKKGQPFFFN
-132 NNFINKEKKEDKKEN
+132 NNFINKNKEEEKKEN
-147 SNINSV
+147 
-153 IPNNINNIPLNS
+153 NNINNTISDNVSSMPLNNA
-165 VNNNYQKEV
+165 NNNYPKEV
-174 DYEEGNLGF
+174 DYEEENLGF
-183 IKNRKVNKKLLLIIG
+183 IKNRKINKKLLLIIG
-198 IMFFVL
+198 IIFFIL

-219 NNISLSLNDIIYY
+219 NNISLSLNDIVYY
-232 GENNSFKVTAIG
+232 GENNSFKVIAIG

-252 YTFAVN
+252 YTFTVN
-258 SDIVSTKNE
+258 NDIVSMKNE

-288 EVTGTYKDVSKKVN
+288 EVIGSYKDVSKKLN
-302 KMVTVCKRL
+302 KNITVCKRL
-311 SEENIPQSQIVAYFN
+311 SEESIPQSQIIAYFN
-326 EESNLNI
+326 EESSLNI

-359 RVIRGKTK
+359 RVIKGKTK

-374 KQNSNTFKIDLRV
+374 KQNNNTFKIDLRV

-408 IMNVNDVQILKPT
+408 VMNVNDVQILKPT
-421 IIPVNATDKNINYIS
+421 IIPVNATDKNINFS
-436 SDEKVV
+436 SSNEKIV

-449 VKALNKGNAKI
+449 VKALNKGSAKI
-460 IIKSND
+460 IVKSND

-472 LNVTVKGTNDT
+472 LNVIVKGSNDT

-555 STKGKVGF
+555 STKGKVNF
-563 IIKDYKDIN
+563 VIKDYKDIN
-572 NMIGN
+572 DTIGN
-577 EITTT
+577 EVNTT
-582 TDSSEVIVK
+582 TDSSEVIIK

>member
-1 MSKKFPINFKKS
+1 MSKKFPINFKNG
-13 NNNLSIKKED
+13 NNNLSIKKEE

-32 STVESKEKE
+32 STLKSNEKE
-41 GYSPLNDDMKMH
+41 GYSPLNDDMKTH
-53 YSNINDLINK
+53 YANINDLINNK
-63 KKLDD
+63 KEDIPA
-68 VKKQEKE
+68 VSEEVKE
-75 ELPKENNNND
+75 EVGVNND
-85 NNNTNTNT
+85 IDNSNSNINSNND
-93 NTNTNFFNNN
+93 
-103 IEKTTVVSLDE
+103 IDKTTIVSLDE

-121 TSKKEQPFFFN
+121 INKKEQPFFFN
-132 NNFINKEKKEDKKEN
+132 NNFINKNKEEEKKE
-147 SNINSV
+147 
-153 IPNNINNIPLNS
+153 NNNMNNTISDNVSSMPLNNA
-165 VNNNYQKEV
+165 NNNYPKEV
-174 DYEEGNLGF
+174 DYEEENLGF
-183 IKNRKVNKKLLLIIG
+183 IKNRKINKKLLLIIG
-198 IMFFVL
+198 IIFFIL

-219 NNISLSLNDIIYY
+219 NNISLSLNDIVYY

-252 YTFAVN
+252 YTFTVN
-258 SDIVSTKNE
+258 NDIVSMKNE
-267 NMIGKKVN
+267 NMIGKKIN

-288 EVTGTYKDVSKKVN
+288 EVIGSYKDVSKKLN
-302 KMVTVCKRL
+302 KNITVCKRL
-311 SEENIPQSQIVAYFN
+311 SEESIPQSQIIAYFN
-326 EESNLNI
+326 EESSLNI

-359 RVIRGKTK
+359 RVIKGKTK

-374 KQNSNTFKIDLRV
+374 KQNNNTFKIDLRV

-408 IMNVNDVQILKPT
+408 VMNVNDVQILKPT
-421 IIPVNATDKNINYIS
+421 IIPVNATDKNINFS
-436 SDEKVV
+436 SSNEKIV

-449 VKALNKGNAKI
+449 VKALNKGSAKI
-460 IIKSND
+460 IVKSND

-472 LNVTVKGTNDT
+472 LNVIVKGSNDT

-491 SVTIKSNNA
+491 SVTIKSNNV

-555 STKGKVGF
+555 STKGKVNF
-563 IIKDYKDIN
+563 VIKDYKDIN
-572 NMIGN
+572 DTIGN
-577 EITTT
+577 EVNTT
-582 TDSSEVIVK
+582 TDSSEVIIK

>member
-1 MSKKFPINFKKS
+1 MSKKFLINFKKD
-13 NNNLSIKKED
+13 NNNLSIKKEE

-32 STVESKEKE
+32 STIKSEEKE
-41 GYSPLNDDMKMH
+41 GYSPLNDNMKTH
-53 YSNINDLINK
+53 YANINDLINNK
-63 KKLDD
+63 KEDIP
-68 VKKQEKE
+68 VASEEVKE
-75 ELPKENNNND
+75 EVGVNND
-85 NNNTNTNT
+85 IDNSNINSNSNND
-93 NTNTNFFNNN
+93 

-121 TSKKEQPFFFN
+121 INKKEQPFFFN
-132 NNFINKEKKEDKKEN
+132 NNFMNKNKEEEKKEN
-147 SNINSV
+147 
-153 IPNNINNIPLNS
+153 NNINNTISDNVSSMPLNNA
-165 VNNNYQKEV
+165 NNNYPKEV
-174 DYEEGNLGF
+174 DYEEENLGL
-183 IKNRKVNKKLLLIIG
+183 IKNRKINKKLLLIIG
-198 IMFFVL
+198 IIFFIL

-219 NNISLSLNDIIYY
+219 NNISLSLNDIVYY

-252 YTFAVN
+252 YTFTVN
-258 SDIVSTKNE
+258 SDIVSMKNE

-288 EVTGTYKDVSKKVN
+288 EVIGSYKDVSKKLN
-302 KMVTVCKRL
+302 KNITVCKRL
-311 SEENIPQSQIVAYFN
+311 SEESIPQSQIIAYFN
-326 EESNLNI
+326 EESSLNI

-359 RVIRGKTK
+359 RVIKGKTK

-374 KQNSNTFKIDLRV
+374 KQNNNTFKIDLRV

-408 IMNVNDVQILKPT
+408 VMNVNDVQILKPT
-421 IIPVNATDKNINYIS
+421 IIPVNATDKNINFS
-436 SDEKVV
+436 SSNEKIV

-449 VKALNKGNAKI
+449 VKALNKGSAKI
-460 IIKSND
+460 IVKSND

-472 LNVTVKGTNDT
+472 LNVIVKGSNDT

-555 STKGKVGF
+555 STKGKVNF
-563 IIKDYKDIN
+563 VIKDYKDIN
-572 NMIGN
+572 DTIGN
-577 EITTT
+577 EVNTT
-582 TDSSEVIVK
+582 TDSSEIIIK

>member
-1 MSKKFPINFKKS
+1 MSKKFPINFKKG
-13 NNNLSIKKED
+13 NNNLSIKKEE

-32 STVESKEKE
+32 STLKSNEKE
-41 GYSPLNDDMKMH
+41 GYSPLNDDMKTH
-53 YSNINDLINK
+53 YANINDLINNK
-63 KKLDD
+63 KEDIPA
-68 VKKQEKE
+68 VSEEVKE
-75 ELPKENNNND
+75 EVGVNND
-85 NNNTNTNT
+85 IDNSNINSNND
-93 NTNTNFFNNN
+93 
-103 IEKTTVVSLDE
+103 IDKTTVVSLDE

-121 TSKKEQPFFFN
+121 INKKEQPFFFN
-132 NNFINKEKKEDKKEN
+132 NNFMNKNKEEEKKEN
-147 SNINSV
+147 
-153 IPNNINNIPLNS
+153 NNINNTISDNVSSMPLNNA
-165 VNNNYQKEV
+165 NNNYPKEV
-174 DYEEGNLGF
+174 DYEEENLGF
-183 IKNRKVNKKLLLIIG
+183 IKNRKINKKLLLIIG
-198 IMFFVL
+198 IIFFIL

-219 NNISLSLNDIIYY
+219 NNISLSLNDIVYY

-252 YTFAVN
+252 YMFTVN
-258 SDIVSTKNE
+258 NDIVSMKNE
-267 NMIGKKVN
+267 NMIGKKVD

-288 EVTGTYKDVSKKVN
+288 EVIGSYKDVSKKLN
-302 KMVTVCKRL
+302 KNITVCKRL
-311 SEENIPQSQIVAYFN
+311 SEESIPQSQIIAYFN
-326 EESNLNI
+326 EESSLNI

-359 RVIRGKTK
+359 RVIKGKTK

-374 KQNSNTFKIDLRV
+374 KQNNNTFKIDLRV

-408 IMNVNDVQILKPT
+408 VMNVNDVQILKPT
-421 IIPVNATDKNINYIS
+421 IIPVNATDKNINFS
-436 SDEKVV
+436 SSNEKIV

-449 VKALNKGNAKI
+449 VKALNKGSAKI
-460 IIKSND
+460 IVKSND

-472 LNVTVKGTNDT
+472 LNVIVKGSNDT

-491 SVTIKSNNA
+491 SVTIKSNNV

-555 STKGKVGF
+555 STKGKVNF
-563 IIKDYKDIN
+563 VIKDYKDIN
-572 NMIGN
+572 DTIGN
-577 EITTT
+577 EVNTT
-582 TDSSEVIVK
+582 TDSSEVIIK

>member
-1 MSKKFPINFKKS
+1 MSKKFPINFKKG
-13 NNNLSIKKED
+13 NNNLSIKKEE

-32 STVESKEKE
+32 STLKSNEKE
-41 GYSPLNDDMKMH
+41 GYSPLNDDMKTH
-53 YSNINDLINK
+53 YANINDLINNK
-63 KKLDD
+63 KEDIPA
-68 VKKQEKE
+68 VSEEVKE
-75 ELPKENNNND
+75 EVGVNND
-85 NNNTNTNT
+85 IDNSNINSNND
-93 NTNTNFFNNN
+93 
-103 IEKTTVVSLDE
+103 IDKTTVVSLDE

-121 TSKKEQPFFFN
+121 INKKEQPFFFN
-132 NNFINKEKKEDKKEN
+132 NNFMNKNKEEEKKEN
-147 SNINSV
+147 
-153 IPNNINNIPLNS
+153 NNINNTISDNVSSMPLNNA
-165 VNNNYQKEV
+165 NNNYPKEV
-174 DYEEGNLGF
+174 DYEEENLGF
-183 IKNRKVNKKLLLIIG
+183 IKNRKINKKLLLIIG
-198 IMFFVL
+198 IIFFIL

-219 NNISLSLNDIIYY
+219 NNISLSLNDIVYY

-252 YTFAVN
+252 YTFTVN
-258 SDIVSTKNE
+258 NDIVSMKNE

-288 EVTGTYKDVSKKVN
+288 EVIGSYKDVSKKLN
-302 KMVTVCKRL
+302 KNITVCKRL
-311 SEENIPQSQIVAYFN
+311 SEESIPQSQIIAYFN
-326 EESNLNI
+326 EESSLNI

-359 RVIRGKTK
+359 RVIKGKTK

-374 KQNSNTFKIDLRV
+374 KQNNNTFKIDLRV
-387 VDKSTVNLVERVYLE
+387 VDKSNIKFVEKIY
-402 NIEDSI
+402 IEDVENNI
-408 IMNVNDVQILKPT
+408 VMNVNDVKTLKPT
-421 IIPVNATDKNINYIS
+421 IIPVNATDKNINFS
-436 SDEKVV
+436 SSNEKIV

-449 VKALNKGNAKI
+449 VKALNKGSAKI
-460 IIKSND
+460 IVKSND

-472 LNVTVKGTNDT
+472 LNVIVKGSNDT

-555 STKGKVGF
+555 STKGKVNF
-563 IIKDYKDIN
+563 VIKDYKDIN
-572 NMIGN
+572 DTIGN
-577 EITTT
+577 EVNTT
-582 TDSSEVIVK
+582 TDSSEVIIK

>member
-1 MSKKFPINFKKS
+1 MSKKFPINFKNG
-13 NNNLSIKKED
+13 NNNLSIKKEE

-32 STVESKEKE
+32 STLKSNEKE
-41 GYSPLNDDMKMH
+41 GYSPLNDDMKTH
-53 YSNINDLINK
+53 YANINDLINNK
-63 KKLDD
+63 KEDIPA
-68 VKKQEKE
+68 VSEEVKE
-75 ELPKENNNND
+75 EVGVNND
-85 NNNTNTNT
+85 IDNSNINSNND
-93 NTNTNFFNNN
+93 
-103 IEKTTVVSLDE
+103 IDKTTVVSLDE

-121 TSKKEQPFFFN
+121 INKKGQPFFFN
-132 NNFINKEKKEDKKEN
+132 NNFINKNKEEEKKEN
-147 SNINSV
+147 
-153 IPNNINNIPLNS
+153 NNINNTISDNVSSMPLNNA
-165 VNNNYQKEV
+165 NNNYPKEV
-174 DYEEGNLGF
+174 DYEEENLGF
-183 IKNRKVNKKLLLIIG
+183 IKNRKINKKLLLIIG
-198 IMFFVL
+198 IIFFIL

-219 NNISLSLNDIIYY
+219 NNISLSLNDIVYY

-252 YTFAVN
+252 YTFTVN
-258 SDIVSTKNE
+258 NDIVSMKNE

-288 EVTGTYKDVSKKVN
+288 EVIGSYKDVSKKLN
-302 KMVTVCKRL
+302 KNITVCKRL
-311 SEENIPQSQIVAYFN
+311 SEESIPQSQIIAYFN
-326 EESNLNI
+326 EESSLNI

-359 RVIRGKTK
+359 RVIKGKTK

-374 KQNSNTFKIDLRV
+374 KQNNNTFKIDLRV
-387 VDKSTVNLVERVYLE
+387 VDKSTANLVERVYLE

-408 IMNVNDVQILKPT
+408 VMNVNDVQILKPT
-421 IIPVNATDKNINYIS
+421 IIPVNATDKNINFS
-436 SDEKVV
+436 SSNEKIV

-449 VKALNKGNAKI
+449 VKALNKGSARI
-460 IIKSND
+460 IVKSND

-472 LNVTVKGTNDT
+472 LNVIVKGSNDT

-555 STKGKVGF
+555 STKGKVNF
-563 IIKDYKDIN
+563 VIKDYKDIN
-572 NMIGN
+572 DTIGN
-577 EITTT
+577 EVNTT
-582 TDSSEVIVK
+582 TDSSEVIIK

>member
-1 MSKKFPINFKKS
+1 MSKKFPINFKKG
-13 NNNLSIKKED
+13 NNNLSIKKEE

-32 STVESKEKE
+32 STLKSNEKE
-41 GYSPLNDDMKMH
+41 GYSPLNDDMKTH
-53 YSNINDLINK
+53 YANINDLINNK
-63 KKLDD
+63 KEDIPA
-68 VKKQEKE
+68 VSEEVKE
-75 ELPKENNNND
+75 EVGVNND
-85 NNNTNTNT
+85 IDNSNINSNND
-93 NTNTNFFNNN
+93 
-103 IEKTTVVSLDE
+103 IDKTTVVSLDE

-121 TSKKEQPFFFN
+121 INKKEQPFFFN
-132 NNFINKEKKEDKKEN
+132 NNFMNKNKEEEKKEN
-147 SNINSV
+147 
-153 IPNNINNIPLNS
+153 NNINNTISDNVSSMPLNNA
-165 VNNNYQKEV
+165 NNNYPKEV
-174 DYEEGNLGF
+174 DYEEENLGF
-183 IKNRKVNKKLLLIIG
+183 IKNRKINKKLLLIIG
-198 IMFFVL
+198 IIFFIL

-219 NNISLSLNDIIYY
+219 NNISLSLNDIVYY

-252 YTFAVN
+252 YTFTVN
-258 SDIVSTKNE
+258 NDIVSMKNE

-275 NSLFAYKLGSFNI
+275 NNLFAYKLGSFNI
-288 EVTGTYKDVSKKVN
+288 EVIGSYKDVSKKLN
-302 KMVTVCKRL
+302 KNITVCKRL
-311 SEENIPQSQIVAYFN
+311 SEESIPQSQIIAYFN
-326 EESNLNI
+326 EESSLNI

-359 RVIRGKTK
+359 RVIKGKTK

-374 KQNSNTFKIDLRV
+374 KQNNNTFKIDLRV

-408 IMNVNDVQILKPT
+408 VMNVNDVQILKPT
-421 IIPVNATDKNINYIS
+421 IIPVNATDKNINFS
-436 SDEKVV
+436 SSNEKIV

-449 VKALNKGNAKI
+449 VKALNKGSAKI
-460 IIKSND
+460 IVKSND

-555 STKGKVGF
+555 STKGKVNF
-563 IIKDYKDIN
+563 VIKDYKDIN
-572 NMIGN
+572 DTIGN
-577 EITTT
+577 EVNTT
-582 TDSSEVIVK
+582 TDSSEVIIK

>member
-1 MSKKFPINFKKS
+1 MSKKFPINFKKG
-13 NNNLSIKKED
+13 NNNLSIKKEE

-32 STVESKEKE
+32 STLKSNEKE
-41 GYSPLNDDMKMH
+41 GYSPLNDDMKTH
-53 YSNINDLINK
+53 YANINDLINNK
-63 KKLDD
+63 KEDIPA
-68 VKKQEKE
+68 VSEEVKE
-75 ELPKENNNND
+75 EVGVNND
-85 NNNTNTNT
+85 IDNSNINSNND
-93 NTNTNFFNNN
+93 

-121 TSKKEQPFFFN
+121 INKKEQPFFFN
-132 NNFINKEKKEDKKEN
+132 NNFMNKNKEEEKKEN
-147 SNINSV
+147 
-153 IPNNINNIPLNS
+153 NNINNTISDNVSSMPLNNA
-165 VNNNYQKEV
+165 NNNYPKEV
-174 DYEEGNLGF
+174 DYEEENLGF
-183 IKNRKVNKKLLLIIG
+183 IKNRKINKKLLLIIG
-198 IMFFVL
+198 IIFFIL

-219 NNISLSLNDIIYY
+219 NNISLSLNDIVYY

-252 YTFAVN
+252 YTFTVN
-258 SDIVSTKNE
+258 NDIVSMKNE

-288 EVTGTYKDVSKKVN
+288 EVIGSYKDVSKKLN
-302 KMVTVCKRL
+302 KNITVCKRL
-311 SEENIPQSQIVAYFN
+311 SEESIPQSQIIAYFN
-326 EESNLNI
+326 EESSLNI

-359 RVIRGKTK
+359 RVIKGKTK

-374 KQNSNTFKIDLRV
+374 KQNNNTFKIDLRV

-408 IMNVNDVQILKPT
+408 VMNVNDVQILKPT
-421 IIPVNATDKNINYIS
+421 IIPVNATDKNINFS
-436 SDEKVV
+436 SSNEKIV

-449 VKALNKGNAKI
+449 VKALNKGSAKI
-460 IIKSND
+460 IVKSND

-472 LNVTVKGTNDT
+472 LNVIVKGSNDT

-507 NNLIILNAK
+507 NNLIILNVK

-521 SFVPKVNIF
+521 SSIPKVNIF

-563 IIKDYKDIN
+563 VIKDYKDIN

-582 TDSSEVIVK
+582 TDSSEVIIK

>member
-1 MSKKFPINFKKS
+1 MSKKFPINFKNG
-13 NNNLSIKKED
+13 NNNLSIKKEE

-32 STVESKEKE
+32 STLKSNEKE
-41 GYSPLNDDMKMH
+41 GYSPLNDDMKTH
-53 YSNINDLINK
+53 YANINDLINNK
-63 KKLDD
+63 KEDIPA
-68 VKKQEKE
+68 VSEEVKE
-75 ELPKENNNND
+75 EVGVNND
-85 NNNTNTNT
+85 IDNSNINSNND
-93 NTNTNFFNNN
+93 
-103 IEKTTVVSLDE
+103 IDKTTVVSLDE

-121 TSKKEQPFFFN
+121 INKKGQPFFFN
-132 NNFINKEKKEDKKEN
+132 NNFINKNKEEEKKEN
-147 SNINSV
+147 
-153 IPNNINNIPLNS
+153 NNINNTISDNVSSMPLNNA
-165 VNNNYQKEV
+165 NNNYPKEV
-174 DYEEGNLGF
+174 DYEEENLGF
-183 IKNRKVNKKLLLIIG
+183 IKNRKINKKLLLIIG
-198 IMFFVL
+198 IIFFVL

-219 NNISLSLNDIIYY
+219 NNISLSLNDIVYY

-252 YTFAVN
+252 YTFTVN
-258 SDIVSTKNE
+258 NDIVSMKNE

-288 EVTGTYKDVSKKVN
+288 EVIGSYKDVSKKLN
-302 KMVTVCKRL
+302 KNITVCKRL
-311 SEENIPQSQIVAYFN
+311 SEESIPQSQIIAYFN
-326 EESNLNI
+326 EESSLNI

-359 RVIRGKTK
+359 RVIKGKTK

-374 KQNSNTFKIDLRV
+374 KQNNNTFKIDLRV

-408 IMNVNDVQILKPT
+408 VMNVNDVQILKPT
-421 IIPVNATDKNINYIS
+421 IIPVNATDKNINFS
-436 SDEKVV
+436 SSNEKIV

-449 VKALNKGNAKI
+449 VKALNKGSAKI
-460 IIKSND
+460 IVKSND

-472 LNVTVKGTNDT
+472 LNVIVKGSNDT
-483 EIETFSPV
+483 EIETFIPV

-555 STKGKVGF
+555 STKGKVNF
-563 IIKDYKDIN
+563 VIKDYKDIN
-572 NMIGN
+572 DTIGN
-577 EITTT
+577 EVNTT
-582 TDSSEVIVK
+582 TDSSEVIIK

>member
-1 MSKKFPINFKKS
+1 MSKKFPINFKNG
-13 NNNLSIKKED
+13 NNNLSIKKEE

-32 STVESKEKE
+32 STLKSNEKE
-41 GYSPLNDDMKMH
+41 GYSPLNDDMKTH
-53 YSNINDLINK
+53 YANINDLINNK
-63 KKLDD
+63 KEDIPA
-68 VKKQEKE
+68 VSEEVKE
-75 ELPKENNNND
+75 EVGVNND
-85 NNNTNTNT
+85 IDNSNINSNND
-93 NTNTNFFNNN
+93 
-103 IEKTTVVSLDE
+103 IDKTIVVSLDE

-121 TSKKEQPFFFN
+121 INKKGQPFFFN
-132 NNFINKEKKEDKKEN
+132 NNFINKNKEEEKKEN
-147 SNINSV
+147 
-153 IPNNINNIPLNS
+153 NNINNTISDNVSSMPLNNA
-165 VNNNYQKEV
+165 NNNYPKEV
-174 DYEEGNLGF
+174 DYEEENLGF
-183 IKNRKVNKKLLLIIG
+183 IKNRKINKKLLLIIG
-198 IMFFVL
+198 IIFFIL

-219 NNISLSLNDIIYY
+219 NNISLSLNDIVYY

-252 YTFAVN
+252 YTFTVN
-258 SDIVSTKNE
+258 NDIVSMKNE

-288 EVTGTYKDVSKKVN
+288 EVIGSYKDVSKKLN
-302 KMVTVCKRL
+302 KNITVCKRL
-311 SEENIPQSQIVAYFN
+311 SEESIPQSQIIAYFN
-326 EESNLNI
+326 EESSLNI

-359 RVIRGKTK
+359 RVIKGKTK

-374 KQNSNTFKIDLRV
+374 KQNNNTFKIDLRV
-387 VDKSTVNLVERVYLE
+387 VDKSNIKFVEKIY
-402 NIEDSI
+402 IEDVENNI
-408 IMNVNDVQILKPT
+408 VMNVNDVKTLKPT
-421 IIPVNATDKNINYIS
+421 IIPVNATDKNINFS
-436 SDEKVV
+436 SSNEKIV

-449 VKALNKGNAKI
+449 VKALNKGSAKI
-460 IIKSND
+460 IVKSND

-472 LNVTVKGTNDT
+472 LNVIVKGSNDT

-555 STKGKVGF
+555 STKGKVNF
-563 IIKDYKDIN
+563 VIKDYKDIN
-572 NMIGN
+572 DTIGN
-577 EITTT
+577 EVNTT
-582 TDSSEVIVK
+582 TDSSEVIIK

>member
-1 MSKKFPINFKKS
+1 MSKKFPINFKKG
-13 NNNLSIKKED
+13 NNNLSIKKEE

-32 STVESKEKE
+32 STLKSNEKE
-41 GYSPLNDDMKMH
+41 GYSPLNDDMKTH
-53 YSNINDLINK
+53 YANINDLINNK
-63 KKLDD
+63 KEDIPA
-68 VKKQEKE
+68 VSEEVKE
-75 ELPKENNNND
+75 EVGVNND
-85 NNNTNTNT
+85 IDNSNND
-93 NTNTNFFNNN
+93 
-103 IEKTTVVSLDE
+103 IDKTTVVSLDE

-121 TSKKEQPFFFN
+121 INKKEQPFFFN
-132 NNFINKEKKEDKKEN
+132 NNFMNKNKEEEKKEN
-147 SNINSV
+147 
-153 IPNNINNIPLNS
+153 NNINNTISDNVSSMPLNNA
-165 VNNNYQKEV
+165 NNNYPKEV
-174 DYEEGNLGF
+174 DYEEENLGF
-183 IKNRKVNKKLLLIIG
+183 IKNRKINKKLLLIIG
-198 IMFFVL
+198 IIFFIL

-219 NNISLSLNDIIYY
+219 NNISLSLNDIVYY

-244 KNNLRKTK
+244 KNNLRNTK
-252 YTFAVN
+252 YTFTVN
-258 SDIVSTKNE
+258 NDIVSMKNE

-275 NSLFAYKLGSFNI
+275 NSLYAYKLGSFNI
-288 EVTGTYKDVSKKVN
+288 EVIGSYKDVSKKLN
-302 KMVTVCKRL
+302 KNITVCKRL
-311 SEENIPQSQIVAYFN
+311 SEESIPQSQIIAYFN
-326 EESNLNI
+326 EESSLNI
-333 NLGDDICYKNI
+333 NLGDDVCYKNI

-359 RVIRGKTK
+359 RVIKGKTK

-374 KQNSNTFKIDLRV
+374 KQNNNTFKIDLRV

-408 IMNVNDVQILKPT
+408 VMNVNDVQILKPT
-421 IIPVNATDKNINYIS
+421 IIPVNATDKNINFS
-436 SDEKVV
+436 SSNEKIV

-449 VKALNKGNAKI
+449 VKALNKGSAKI
-460 IIKSND
+460 IVKSND

-472 LNVTVKGTNDT
+472 LNVIVKGSNDT

-507 NNLIILNAK
+507 NNLIILNVK

-555 STKGKVGF
+555 STKGKVNF
-563 IIKDYKDIN
+563 VIKDYKDIN
-572 NMIGN
+572 DTIGN
-577 EITTT
+577 EVNTT
-582 TDSSEVIVK
+582 TDSSEVIIK

>member
-13 NNNLSIKKED
+13 NNNLSIKKEE

-53 YSNINDLINK
+53 YSNINDLINN

-68 VKKQEKE
+68 VEKQEKE
-75 ELPKENNNND
+75 ENNND
-85 NNNTNTNT
+85 NN

-153 IPNNINNIPLNS
+153 IPNNINNIPLNNA
-165 VNNNYQKEV
+165 NNNYSKEV
-174 DYEEGNLGF
+174 DYEEENLGF
-183 IKNRKVNKKLLLIIG
+183 IKNRKINKKLLLIIG
-198 IMFFVL
+198 IIFLIL

-219 NNISLSLNDIIYY
+219 NNISLSLNDIVYY

-252 YTFAVN
+252 YTFTVN
-258 SDIVSTKNE
+258 SDIVSMKNE

-288 EVTGTYKDVSKKVN
+288 EVTGTYKDVSKKAN

-402 NIEDSI
+402 DIEDSI

-436 SDEKVV
+436 SNEKIV

-472 LNVTVKGTNDT
+472 LNVIVKGTNDT

-563 IIKDYKDIN
+563 VIKGYKDIN

>member
-1 MSKKFPINFKKS
+1 MSKKFPINFKKG
-13 NNNLSIKKED
+13 NNNLSIKKEE

-32 STVESKEKE
+32 STLKSNEKE
-41 GYSPLNDDMKMH
+41 GYSPLNDDMKTH
-53 YSNINDLINK
+53 YANINDLINNK
-63 KKLDD
+63 KEDIPA
-68 VKKQEKE
+68 VNEEVKE
-75 ELPKENNNND
+75 EVGVNND
-85 NNNTNTNT
+85 IDNSNINSNND
-93 NTNTNFFNNN
+93 
-103 IEKTTVVSLDE
+103 IDKTTVVSLDE

-121 TSKKEQPFFFN
+121 INKKEQPFFFN
-132 NNFINKEKKEDKKEN
+132 NNFMNKNKEEEKKEN
-147 SNINSV
+147 
-153 IPNNINNIPLNS
+153 NNINNTISDNVSSMPLNNA
-165 VNNNYQKEV
+165 NNNYPKEV
-174 DYEEGNLGF
+174 DYEEENLGF
-183 IKNRKVNKKLLLIIG
+183 IKNRKINKKLLLIIG
-198 IMFFVL
+198 IIFFIL

-219 NNISLSLNDIIYY
+219 NNISLSLNDIVYY

-252 YTFAVN
+252 YTFTVN
-258 SDIVSTKNE
+258 SDIVSMKNE

-288 EVTGTYKDVSKKVN
+288 EVIGSYKDVSKKLN
-302 KMVTVCKRL
+302 KNVTVCKRL
-311 SEENIPQSQIVAYFN
+311 SEESIPQSQIIAYFN
-326 EESNLNI
+326 EESSLNI
-333 NLGDDICYKNI
+333 NLGDDVCYKNI
-344 TFEIEDTSIAEINEN
+344 TFEIEDTSIAEINDN
-359 RVIRGKTK
+359 RVIKGKTK

-374 KQNSNTFKIDLRV
+374 KQNNNTFKIDLRV

-408 IMNVNDVQILKPT
+408 VMNVNDVQILKPT
-421 IIPVNATDKNINYIS
+421 IIPVNATDKNINFS
-436 SDEKVV
+436 SSNEKIV

-449 VKALNKGNAKI
+449 VKALNKGRAKI
-460 IIKSND
+460 IVKSND

-472 LNVTVKGTNDT
+472 LNVIVKGSNDT

-563 IIKDYKDIN
+563 VIKDYKDIN

-577 EITTT
+577 EVNTT
-582 TDSSEVIVK
+582 TDNSEVIIK